1 MRGVVV
7 ALVVGLMLAP
17 SIRAHEGHDHK
28 IMGTV
33 SAING
38 NHLDVK
44 ATDGKL
50 VTVTLNETTSI
61 VREKAKLTAA
71 DIKVSDRVVIV
82 ATQTKTSDG
91 KAEWIAKQV
100 RLGTNTPPSN

>member
-1 MRGVVV
+1 MRGIFL
-7 ALVVGLMLAP
+7 ALVLGLVIVP
-17 SIRAHEGHDHK
+17 SVRAHEGHDHK

-38 NHLDVK
+38 NHLEVK

-71 DIKVSDRVVIV
+71 DIKVGDRVVIV
-82 ATQTKTSDG
+82 ATQSKTSDG
-91 KAEWIAKQV
+91 KAEWIAKQI
-100 RLGTNTPPSN
+100 RLGTNTPSSS

>member
-61 VREKAKLTAA
+61 VREKVKQTAA
-71 DIKVSDRVVIV
+71 DIKVGDRVVIV
-82 ATQTKTSDG
+82 ATQTKGSDG